1 MDGLTPAREMPAAG
15 SQLCSLLKALV
26 QQGLGAGLGFRLP
39 LAPRLE
45 RKTKH
50 SREKMS
56 IGDPRDVLICAL
68 NIGLEKG
75 FPSAQGL
82 GCPGRDSSFSLW

>member
-1 MDGLTPAREMPAAG
+1 MIPAVLPAEGTGAAG
-15 SQLCSLLKALV
+15 PGSRAVLQ
-26 QQGLGAGLGFRLP
+26 LP
-39 LAPRLE
+39 LRLE

-82 GCPGRDSSFSLW
+82 GCPGRDSSFSLL

>member
-1 MDGLTPAREMPAAG
+1 MDGLTPVRDMPAAG
-15 SQLCSLLKALV
+15 PQLCSLLKAHV
-26 QQGLGAGLGFRLP
+26 QQGLGAGLCFRLP
-39 LAPRLE
+39 LTLRLE

-56 IGDPRDVLICAL
+56 IGDLRDVLSCAL

-82 GCPGRDSSFSLW
+82 GCPGRDSSFNLL